1 MIKQL
6 IENKNQIISESLL
19 NSIVNRTESF
29 VIKDLY
35 TLIDNALLHS
45 WMSFGKI
52 NQKVKKT
59 FFLFLF

>member
-6 IENKNQIISESLL
+6 IENKKQIISDTLL
-19 NSIVNRTESF
+19 NYIVNRTESF

-45 WMSFGKI
+45 WMSFGKTI
-52 NQKVKKT
+52 KRIAIVN
-59 FFLFLF
+59 

>member
-6 IENKNQIISESLL
+6 IENKKQTVSESLL
-19 NSIVNRTESF
+19 NYIVNRTESF

-45 WMSFGKI
+45 WMSFGMCKI
-52 NQKVKKT
+52 
-59 FFLFLF
+59 